1 MLLEDWAVVVV
12 PEAATA
18 GFAGRASDEASADT
32 DAETWACGLWLGRG
46 RASWFAG
53 GFGHF

>member
-18 GFAGRASDEASADT
+18 GFAGRTLNEASADT
-32 DAETWACGLWLGRG
+32 DAETWARGLWLGR
-46 RASWFAG
+46 RTSWFAG